1 MLYTSGTCS
10 ALPRMSGKPSMNE
23 AKLLYLEPSETAEVT
38 VQVPVSI
45 FLDKSPRIVYRMV
58 DECESVSP
66 ENAEA
71 RGLGESSSALE
82 PAQPCAVAARKRAV
96 TARERGPPPESSR
109 ARKTDCRRRET
120 GRRR

>member
-1 MLYTSGTCS
+1 MADIRNGGDFAFGFDPDCHYFNNGITLTITAIPASTPESPSIMLLGSG
-10 ALPRMSGKPSMNE
+10 LLVSM
-23 AKLLYLEPSETAEVT
+23 TVT

-82 PAQPCAVAARKRAV
+82 PAQP
-96 TARERGPPPESSR
+96 
-109 ARKTDCRRRET
+109 
-120 GRRR
+120 